1 MSEFIAQFVVFAAS
15 SFLVVLALMA
25 FLLPSKAV
33 KFLDGFA
40 SSAQV
45 HFIEMLLRLAVGV
58 SLLTISKSMAL
69 SEIFYVFGWVLCIT
83 SALLILIP
91 WQYHKK
97 FADLVVPPLTN
108 RVWLFGVLALPLGL
122 VMGWALWVGNS

>member
-1 MSEFIAQFVVFAAS
+1 MSEFIAQFVVFATS

-33 KFLDGFA
+33 KFLGGFA
-40 SSAQV
+40 SSAKV

-58 SLLTISKSMAL
+58 SILSISKSMAF
-69 SEIFYVFGWVLCIT
+69 SDIFYVFGWVLCIT

-97 FADLVVPPLTN
+97 FADLVVPPSTN